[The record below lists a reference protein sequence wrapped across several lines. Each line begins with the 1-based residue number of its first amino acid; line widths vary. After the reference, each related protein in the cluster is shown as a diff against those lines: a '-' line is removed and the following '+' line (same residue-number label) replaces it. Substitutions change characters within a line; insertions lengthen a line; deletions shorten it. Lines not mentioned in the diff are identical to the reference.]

1 MILENNDLAA
11 PILILQLLKVAT
23 VVGSVE
29 VEIYWHTYAFHKNY
43 FKFIAGLLEGLDR
56 TEPDRCGY
64 IEAIRELH
72 GDIRSPSDAEIEN
85 VSIKLLIMYNCE
97 LLHIAA
103 RVACLSSIKCLLTL
117 GAQAIWS
124 NAIGQPSLSKVSIE
138 HRQHHIVNKWLI
150 ECVGWNFKRCVGVDP
165 NDESVVYR
173 TSKDE
178 NEEKNCRSLLLKETP
193 IEFRP
198 TLEQAG
204 VSGACI
210 ILDDIYIVW
219 YENVDLFRS
228 HTESGTILNC
238 S

>member
-1 MILENNDLAA
+1 MLSNQTLNRETQSIIVLMAMILENNDLAA
-11 PILILQLLKVAT
+11 PILILQLLKVAV

-29 VEIYWHTYAFHKNY
+29 
-43 FKFIAGLLEGLDR
+43 FIAGLLEGLDR

-124 NAIGQPSLSKVSIE
+124 NAIGQPSLRKAFTKTFSLKV
-138 HRQHHIVNKWLI
+138 
-150 ECVGWNFKRCVGVDP
+150 
-165 NDESVVYR
+165 
-173 TSKDE
+173 
-178 NEEKNCRSLLLKETP
+178 
-193 IEFRP
+193 
-198 TLEQAG
+198 LE
-204 VSGACI
+204 I
-210 ILDDIYIVW
+210 K
-219 YENVDLFRS
+219 
-228 HTESGTILNC
+228 
-238 S
+238 